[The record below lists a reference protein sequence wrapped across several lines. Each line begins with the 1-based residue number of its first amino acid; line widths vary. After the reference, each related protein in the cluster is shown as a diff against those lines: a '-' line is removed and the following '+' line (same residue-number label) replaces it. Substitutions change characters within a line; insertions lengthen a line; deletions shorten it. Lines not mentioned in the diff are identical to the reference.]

1 MSRRL
6 DIELTS
12 NRQDGTWTWRA
23 AGAKSPK
30 GVVNSALLS
39 ANAKTGDVLKVE
51 ADFDIDGISV
61 LSVVQM
67 REKGQRGNLLEM
79 LASEKTF
86 TPVTQKLADKP
97 KSDRKG
103 GRDAKGKRDG
113 DSRPARPPRDPNA
126 PRRPESTRPD
136 GKTGRPA
143 RPSRPHFTAP
153 PEMPKRPTAKRLK
166 PKHVH
171 RTAVLETLPVEQR
184 GVAERALE
192 GGIKAVRD
200 AVKIQNDQLRK
211 DGKPEVPSDGLISM
225 AQNLLPKLRVADWLD
240 KAEAAKSDLATLDLR
255 DLRSVVVASEDPMV
269 VRDETTRA
277 LASELKTAL
286 KERQDAAQTLWLS
299 DIVDALK
306 VGRTVRALKMTSEPP
321 KAGQPFPS
329 ELGAKLAQAATAG
342 LTTETAPDRWIA
354 LLEALAFSPI
364 RGQVKLTT
372 LPQQP
377 SEALLATVKRLSSL
391 LPQIASLFGVE
402 VAPGVSAPRPLRP
415 TRPVRVK
422 PKTTPAKPAVTAPA
436 AAAPAAAAPAAAAPA
451 ASEQAAT
458 EPVVAEP
465 VATEQVAAEP
475 AAPTSAE

>member
-30 GVVNSALLS
+30 GVVNGSLLS
-39 ANAKTGDVLKVE
+39 TTAKTGDVLKVE

-67 REKGQRGNLLEM
+67 REKGQRGNMLEM
-79 LASEKTF
+79 LASEKSF
-86 TPVTQKLADKP
+86 TPVTQKLAEKP

-103 GRDAKGKRDG
+103 SRDTKGKRDG

-126 PRRPESTRPD
+126 PKRPASTRPD
-136 GKTGRPA
+136 GTTGRPTRPA
-143 RPSRPHFTAP
+143 RPARPHFTAP

-269 VRDETTRA
+269 MRDETTRA
-277 LASELKTAL
+277 LAAELKTAL

-299 DIVDALK
+299 DIADALK

-372 LPQQP
+372 MPQQP
-377 SEALLATVKRLSSL
+377 SEALLATVKRLSPL
-391 LPQIASLFGVE
+391 LPQIASLFGIE
-402 VAPGVSAPRPLRP
+402 VSPGVTAPRPLRP

-422 PKTTPAKPAVTAPA
+422 PKAAPTKPVVTEPAVTEPVVTEPA
-436 AAAPAAAAPAAAAPA
+436 VI
-451 ASEQAAT
+451 
-458 EPVVAEP
+458 EPVVAESAVTEP
-465 VATEQVAAEP
+465 VATEPV
-475 AAPTSAE
+475 APTSAE

>member
-1 MSRRL
+1 VSG
-6 DIELTS
+6 S
-12 NRQDGTWTWRA
+12 
-23 AGAKSPK
+23 
-30 GVVNSALLS
+30 LLS

-61 LSVVQM
+61 LSIVQM

-126 PRRPESTRPD
+126 PRRPASTRPD
-136 GKTGRPA
+136 GTTGRPA

-269 VRDETTRA
+269 MRDETTRA
-277 LASELKTAL
+277 LAAELKTAL
-286 KERQDAAQTLWLS
+286 KERQDSAQTLWLS
-299 DIVDALK
+299 DITDALK

-377 SEALLATVKRLSSL
+377 SDALLATVKRLSSL
-391 LPQIASLFGVE
+391 LPQIASLFGIE
-402 VAPGVSAPRPLRP
+402 VSPGVSAPRPLRP

-422 PKTTPAKPAVTAPA
+422 PKTTPAKPA
-436 AAAPAAAAPAAAAPA
+436 
-451 ASEQAAT
+451 AT
-458 EPVVAEP
+458 DAVIATPETIEPVVA
-465 VATEQVAAEP
+465 EQVAAEP
-475 AAPTSAE
+475 ATTISAE

>member
-30 GVVNSALLS
+30 GVVSGSLLS
-39 ANAKTGDVLKVE
+39 STAKTGDVLKVE

-67 REKGQRGNLLEM
+67 REKGQRGNMLEM
-79 LASEKTF
+79 LVSEKSF
-86 TPVTQKLADKP
+86 TPVTQKLAEKP

-126 PRRPESTRPD
+126 PKRPASTRPD
-136 GKTGRPA
+136 GTTGRPTRPA
-143 RPSRPHFTAP
+143 RPARPHFTAP

-269 VRDETTRA
+269 MRDETTRA
-277 LASELKTAL
+277 LAAELKTAL

-299 DIVDALK
+299 DIADALK

-372 LPQQP
+372 MPQQP
-377 SEALLATVKRLSSL
+377 SEALLATVKRLSPL
-391 LPQIASLFGVE
+391 LPQIASLFGIE
-402 VAPGVSAPRPLRP
+402 VSPGVTAPRPLRP

-422 PKTTPAKPAVTAPA
+422 PKAAPAKPAIT
-436 AAAPAAAAPAAAAPA
+436 
-451 ASEQAAT
+451 
-458 EPVVAEP
+458 EP
-465 VATEQVAAEP
+465 VATEPVATEP
-475 AAPTSAE
+475 AVTEPAVTEPVAPTSAE

>member
-30 GVVNSALLS
+30 GVVNSSLLS
-39 ANAKTGDVLKVE
+39 ADAKTGDVLKVE

-126 PRRPESTRPD
+126 PRRPASTRPD
-136 GKTGRPA
+136 GTTGRPA

-269 VRDETTRA
+269 MRDETTRA
-277 LASELKTAL
+277 LAAELKTAL

-299 DIVDALK
+299 DINDALK

-372 LPQQP
+372 LPPQP

-402 VAPGVSAPRPLRP
+402 VSPGVSAPRPLRP

-422 PKTTPAKPAVTAPA
+422 PKTAPAKPAATDAVVAAPEVA
-436 AAAPAAAAPAAAAPA
+436 APEVAAPAV
-451 ASEQAAT
+451 S
-458 EPVVAEP
+458 EPVVS
-465 VATEQVAAEP
+465 EP

>member
-30 GVVNSALLS
+30 GVVDSSLLS

-113 DSRPARPPRDPNA
+113 DNRPARPPRDPNA
-126 PRRPESTRPD
+126 PRRPASTRPD
-136 GKTGRPA
+136 GTTGRPA

-240 KAEAAKSDLATLDLR
+240 KAEAAKSDLSTLDLR

-269 VRDETTRA
+269 LRDETTRA
-277 LASELKTAL
+277 LAAELKTAL

-299 DIVDALK
+299 DITDALK

-391 LPQIASLFGVE
+391 LPQIASLFGIE

-422 PKTTPAKPAVTAPA
+422 PKTAAAKPAADATATA
-436 AAAPAAAAPAAAAPA
+436 VADADVAAPV
-451 ASEQAAT
+451 S
-458 EPVVAEP
+458 
-465 VATEQVAAEP
+465 
-475 AAPTSAE
+475 PTSAE

>member
-30 GVVNSALLS
+30 GVVNGSLLS
-39 ANAKTGDVLKVE
+39 ADAKTGDVLKVE

-126 PRRPESTRPD
+126 PRRPASTRPD
-136 GKTGRPA
+136 GTTGRPA

-269 VRDETTRA
+269 MRDETTRA
-277 LASELKTAL
+277 LAAELKTAL

-299 DIVDALK
+299 DINDALK

-402 VAPGVSAPRPLRP
+402 VSPGVSAPRPLRP

-422 PKTTPAKPAVTAPA
+422 PKTAPAKPAATDAVV
-436 AAAPAAAAPAAAAPA
+436 AAPAVSEPAVSEPA
-451 ASEQAAT
+451 VS
-458 EPVVAEP
+458 EPVVS
-465 VATEQVAAEP
+465 EP

>member
-1 MSRRL
+1 MSRRI

-30 GVVNSALLS
+30 GVVNSSLLS
-39 ANAKTGDVLKVE
+39 STAKTGDVIKVE

-67 REKGQRGNLLEM
+67 REKGQRGNMLEM
-79 LASEKTF
+79 LASEKSF
-86 TPVTQKLADKP
+86 TPVTQKLAEKP

-103 GRDAKGKRDG
+103 GRDTKGKRDG
-113 DSRPARPPRDPNA
+113 DTRPGRPPRDPNA
-126 PRRPESTRPD
+126 PKRPESTRPD
-136 GKTGRPA
+136 GTTGRPTRPA
-143 RPSRPHFTAP
+143 RPARPDRPSRPHFTAP

-269 VRDETTRA
+269 MRDETTRA
-277 LASELKTAL
+277 LAGELKVAL
-286 KERQDAAQTLWLS
+286 KERQEAAQTLWLS

-329 ELGAKLAQAATAG
+329 ELGAKLAAAAVAG

-364 RGQVKLTT
+364 RAQVKLTT
-372 LPQQP
+372 MPQQP
-377 SEALLATVKRLSSL
+377 SEALLATVKRLAPL
-391 LPQIASLFGVE
+391 LPQIAALFGIV
-402 VAPGVSAPRPLRP
+402 VAPGMSAPRPLRP

-422 PKTTPAKPAVTAPA
+422 PNSAQIKPVV
-436 AAAPAAAAPAAAAPA
+436 
-451 ASEQAAT
+451 T
-458 EPVVAEP
+458 EPVVTEP
-465 VATEQVAAEP
+465 VATEPVATEP

>member
-12 NRQDGTWTWRA
+12 FRQDGTWTWRA

-30 GVVNSALLS
+30 GVVDGSLLS
-39 ANAKTGDVLKVE
+39 ASAKTGDVLKVE

-67 REKGQRGNLLEM
+67 REKGQRANVLEM
-79 LASEKTF
+79 LASEKSF
-86 TPVTQKLADKP
+86 TPVTQKLAEKP

-103 GRDAKGKRDG
+103 GRDAKGKRDS
-113 DSRPARPPRDPNA
+113 DNRPGRPPRDPNA
-126 PRRPESTRPD
+126 PKHSASTRPD
-136 GKTGRPA
+136 GTTGRPTRPA
-143 RPSRPHFTAP
+143 RPARPHFTAP
-153 PEMPKRPTAKRLK
+153 PEMPKRAAAKRLK
-166 PKHVH
+166 PKHIH
-171 RTAVLETLPVEQR
+171 RTAVLETLPIEQR

-269 VRDETTRA
+269 MRDETTRA
-277 LASELKTAL
+277 LASELKIAL

-299 DIVDALK
+299 DIADALK

-329 ELGAKLAQAATAG
+329 ELGSKLAAAAVAG

-372 LPQQP
+372 MPQQP
-377 SEALLATVKRLSSL
+377 SEALLATVKRLSPL
-391 LPQIASLFGVE
+391 LPHIATLFGIE
-402 VAPGVSAPRPLRP
+402 VAPGVTAPRPLRP
-415 TRPVRVK
+415 TRPVRTKPKATPVK
-422 PKTTPAKPAVTAPA
+422 PAT
-436 AAAPAAAAPAAAAPA
+436 
-451 ASEQAAT
+451 T
-458 EPVVAEP
+458 EPA
-465 VATEQVAAEP
+465 ATEQVA
-475 AAPTSAE
+475 PTSAE

>member
-1 MSRRL
+1 MSRRI

-30 GVVNSALLS
+30 GVVNSSLLS
-39 ANAKTGDVLKVE
+39 STAKTGDVIKVE

-67 REKGQRGNLLEM
+67 REKGQRGNMLEM
-79 LASEKTF
+79 LASEKSF
-86 TPVTQKLADKP
+86 TPVTQKLAEKP

-103 GRDAKGKRDG
+103 GRDTKGKRDG
-113 DSRPARPPRDPNA
+113 DTRPGRPPRDPNA
-126 PRRPESTRPD
+126 PKRPESTRPD
-136 GKTGRPA
+136 GTTGRPA
-143 RPSRPHFTAP
+143 RPARPARPDRPSRPHFTAP

-277 LASELKTAL
+277 LAGELKVAL
-286 KERQDAAQTLWLS
+286 KDRQDAAQTLWLS

-329 ELGAKLAQAATAG
+329 ELGAKLAAAAVAG

-364 RGQVKLTT
+364 RAQVKLTT
-372 LPQQP
+372 MPQQP
-377 SEALLATVKRLSSL
+377 SEALLATVKRLAPL
-391 LPQIASLFGVE
+391 LPQIAALFGIV
-402 VAPGVSAPRPLRP
+402 VAPGMSAPRPLRP

-422 PKTTPAKPAVTAPA
+422 PNSAQIKPAVTEP
-436 AAAPAAAAPAAAAPA
+436 
-451 ASEQAAT
+451 AAT
-458 EPVVAEP
+458 EPA
-465 VATEQVAAEP
+465 ATEP

>member
-30 GVVNSALLS
+30 GVVDSSLLS

-113 DSRPARPPRDPNA
+113 DNRPARPPRDPNA
-126 PRRPESTRPD
+126 PRRPASTRPD
-136 GKTGRPA
+136 GTTGRPA

-211 DGKPEVPSDGLISM
+211 DGKPEVPSEGLISM

-240 KAEAAKSDLATLDLR
+240 KAEAAKSDLSTLDLR

-269 VRDETTRA
+269 LRDETTRA
-277 LASELKTAL
+277 LAAELKTAL
-286 KERQDAAQTLWLS
+286 KERQDAAQSLWLS
-299 DIVDALK
+299 DITDALK

-364 RGQVKLTT
+364 RGQVKLTA

-391 LPQIASLFGVE
+391 LPQIASLFGIE

-422 PKTTPAKPAVTAPA
+422 PKTTAAKPA
-436 AAAPAAAAPAAAAPA
+436 AAAAAVTDAEVAAPV
-451 ASEQAAT
+451 S
-458 EPVVAEP
+458 
-465 VATEQVAAEP
+465 
-475 AAPTSAE
+475 PTSAE

>member
-30 GVVNSALLS
+30 GVVNGSLLS

-61 LSVVQM
+61 LSVVNM
-67 REKGQRGNLLEM
+67 REKGQRGNLLEL
-79 LASEKTF
+79 LASEKSF

-126 PRRPESTRPD
+126 PRRPASTRPD
-136 GKTGRPA
+136 GTTGRSA

-269 VRDETTRA
+269 MRDETTRA
-277 LASELKTAL
+277 LAAELKTAL
-286 KERQDAAQTLWLS
+286 KERQDSAQTLWLS
-299 DIVDALK
+299 DITEALK

-391 LPQIASLFGVE
+391 LPQIASLFGIE
-402 VAPGVSAPRPLRP
+402 VSPGVSAPRPLRP

-422 PKTTPAKPAVTAPA
+422 PKTAPAKPAATDAAVAAPSVTAPA
-436 AAAPAAAAPAAAAPA
+436 IV
-451 ASEQAAT
+451 

-465 VATEQVAAEP
+465 D
-475 AAPTSAE
+475 APTSAE

>member
-1 MSRRL
+1 MSRRI

-30 GVVNSALLS
+30 GVVNSSLLS
-39 ANAKTGDVLKVE
+39 STAKTGDVVKVE

-67 REKGQRGNLLEM
+67 REKGQRGNMLEM
-79 LASEKTF
+79 LASEKSF
-86 TPVTQKLADKP
+86 TPVTQKLAEKP

-103 GRDAKGKRDG
+103 GRDTKGKRDG
-113 DSRPARPPRDPNA
+113 DTRPGRPPRDPNA
-126 PRRPESTRPD
+126 PKRPESTRPD
-136 GKTGRPA
+136 GTTGRPTRPA
-143 RPSRPHFTAP
+143 RPARPDRPSRPHFTAP

-211 DGKPEVPSDGLISM
+211 EGKPEVPSDGLISM

-269 VRDETTRA
+269 MRDETTRA
-277 LASELKTAL
+277 LAGELKVAL
-286 KERQDAAQTLWLS
+286 KERQEAAQTLWLS

-329 ELGAKLAQAATAG
+329 ELGAKLAAAAVAG

-364 RGQVKLTT
+364 RAQVKLTT
-372 LPQQP
+372 MPQQP
-377 SEALLATVKRLSSL
+377 SEALLATVKRLAPL
-391 LPQIASLFGVE
+391 LPQIAALFGIV
-402 VAPGVSAPRPLRP
+402 VAPGMSAPRPLRP

-422 PKTTPAKPAVTAPA
+422 PNSAQIK
-436 AAAPAAAAPAAAAPA
+436 
-451 ASEQAAT
+451 
-458 EPVVAEP
+458 P
-465 VATEQVAAEP
+465 VATEPAVTEPAVTEPAVTEP

>member
-30 GVVNSALLS
+30 GVVNGSLLS
-39 ANAKTGDVLKVE
+39 TTAKTGDVLKVE

-67 REKGQRGNLLEM
+67 REKGQRGNMLEM
-79 LASEKTF
+79 LASEKSF
-86 TPVTQKLADKP
+86 TPVTQKLAEKP

-126 PRRPESTRPD
+126 PKRPASTRPD
-136 GKTGRPA
+136 GT
-143 RPSRPHFTAP
+143 
-153 PEMPKRPTAKRLK
+153 LK

-240 KAEAAKSDLATLDLR
+240 KAEAAKSDLGTLDLR

-269 VRDETTRA
+269 MRDETTRA
-277 LASELKTAL
+277 LAAELKSAL

-299 DIVDALK
+299 DIADALK

-372 LPQQP
+372 MPQQP
-377 SEALLATVKRLSSL
+377 SEALLATVKRLSPL
-391 LPQIASLFGVE
+391 LPQIASLFGIE
-402 VAPGVSAPRPLRP
+402 VSPGVTAPRPLRP

-422 PKTTPAKPAVTAPA
+422 PKAAPAKPAITEPV
-436 AAAPAAAAPAAAAPA
+436 
-451 ASEQAAT
+451 AT

-465 VATEQVAAEP
+465 AVTEPVATEPE
-475 AAPTSAE
+475 APTSAE

>member
-30 GVVNSALLS
+30 GVVNGSLLS
-39 ANAKTGDVLKVE
+39 ADAKTGDVLKVE

-126 PRRPESTRPD
+126 PRRPASTRPD
-136 GKTGRPA
+136 GTTGRPA

-269 VRDETTRA
+269 MRDETTRA
-277 LASELKTAL
+277 LAAELKTAL

-299 DIVDALK
+299 DINDALK

-402 VAPGVSAPRPLRP
+402 VSPGVSAPRPLRP

-422 PKTTPAKPAVTAPA
+422 PKTAPAKPAATDAVVAAPEVTAPEV
-436 AAAPAAAAPAAAAPA
+436 AAPAV
-451 ASEQAAT
+451 S
-458 EPVVAEP
+458 EPVIS
-465 VATEQVAAEP
+465 EP

>member
-30 GVVNSALLS
+30 GVVNSSLLS
-39 ANAKTGDVLKVE
+39 ADAKTGDVLKVE

-126 PRRPESTRPD
+126 PRRPASTRPD
-136 GKTGRPA
+136 GTTGRPA

-269 VRDETTRA
+269 MRDETTRA
-277 LASELKTAL
+277 LAAELKTAL

-299 DIVDALK
+299 DINDALK

-402 VAPGVSAPRPLRP
+402 VSPGVSAPRPLRP

-422 PKTTPAKPAVTAPA
+422 PKTAPAKPA
-436 AAAPAAAAPAAAAPA
+436 
-451 ASEQAAT
+451 AT
-458 EPVVAEP
+458 DAVVAEP
-465 VATEQVAAEP
+465 VVAAPAVSELVATEP

>member
-1 MSRRL
+1 
-6 DIELTS
+6 
-12 NRQDGTWTWRA
+12 
-23 AGAKSPK
+23 
-30 GVVNSALLS
+30 
-39 ANAKTGDVLKVE
+39 
-51 ADFDIDGISV
+51 
-61 LSVVQM
+61 M

-113 DSRPARPPRDPNA
+113 DNRPARPPRDPNA
-126 PRRPESTRPD
+126 PRRPASTRPD
-136 GKTGRPA
+136 GTTGRPA

-240 KAEAAKSDLATLDLR
+240 KAEAAKSDLSTLDLR

-269 VRDETTRA
+269 LRDETTRA
-277 LASELKTAL
+277 LAAELKTAL
-286 KERQDAAQTLWLS
+286 KERQDAAQSLWLS
-299 DIVDALK
+299 DITDALK

-391 LPQIASLFGVE
+391 LPQIASLFGIE

-415 TRPVRVK
+415 TRPVRMK
-422 PKTTPAKPAVTAPA
+422 PKTTAAKPA
-436 AAAPAAAAPAAAAPA
+436 AAATAATDAEVAAPV
-451 ASEQAAT
+451 S
-458 EPVVAEP
+458 
-465 VATEQVAAEP
+465 
-475 AAPTSAE
+475 PTSAE

>member
-30 GVVNSALLS
+30 GVVNSSLLS

-126 PRRPESTRPD
+126 PRRPASTRPD
-136 GKTGRPA
+136 GTTGRPA

-240 KAEAAKSDLATLDLR
+240 KAEAAKSDLSTLDLR

-269 VRDETTRA
+269 LRDETTRA
-277 LASELKTAL
+277 LAAELKTAL

-299 DIVDALK
+299 DITDALK

-391 LPQIASLFGVE
+391 LPQIASLFGIE

-422 PKTTPAKPAVTAPA
+422 PKTTPAKPAATATA
-436 AAAPAAAAPAAAAPA
+436 VADAEVAAPV
-451 ASEQAAT
+451 ASE
-458 EPVVAEP
+458 PVS
-465 VATEQVAAEP
+465 
-475 AAPTSAE
+475 PTSAE

>member
-30 GVVNSALLS
+30 GVVNGSLLS

-61 LSVVQM
+61 LSVVNM

-113 DSRPARPPRDPNA
+113 ESRPARPPRDPNA
-126 PRRPESTRPD
+126 PRRPASTRPD
-136 GKTGRPA
+136 GTTGRPT

-171 RTAVLETLPVEQR
+171 RSAVLETLPVEQR

-200 AVKIQNDQLRK
+200 AVKLQNDQLRK

-240 KAEAAKSDLATLDLR
+240 KAEAAKADLATLDLR

-269 VRDETTRA
+269 MRDETTRA
-277 LASELKTAL
+277 LAAELKTAL

-391 LPQIASLFGVE
+391 LPQIASLFGIE
-402 VAPGVSAPRPLRP
+402 VSPGVSAPRPLRP

-422 PKTTPAKPAVTAPA
+422 PKTKPAQPVVTD
-436 AAAPAAAAPAAAAPA
+436 AAPVAAESAVAEPAVA
-451 ASEQAAT
+451 ETVAT
-458 EPVVAEP
+458 EPD
-465 VATEQVAAEP
+465 
-475 AAPTSAE
+475 APTSAE

>member
-30 GVVNSALLS
+30 GVVNSSLLS
-39 ANAKTGDVLKVE
+39 ADAKTGDVLKVE

-126 PRRPESTRPD
+126 PRRPASTRPD
-136 GKTGRPA
+136 GTTGRPA

-269 VRDETTRA
+269 MRDETTRA
-277 LASELKTAL
+277 LAAELKTAL

-402 VAPGVSAPRPLRP
+402 VSPGVSAPRPLRP

-422 PKTTPAKPAVTAPA
+422 PKTAPAKPA
-436 AAAPAAAAPAAAAPA
+436 
-451 ASEQAAT
+451 AT
-458 EPVVAEP
+458 DAVVAEP
-465 VATEQVAAEP
+465 VVAAPAVSELVATEP

>member
-1 MSRRL
+1 MSRRI

-30 GVVNSALLS
+30 GVVNSSLLS
-39 ANAKTGDVLKVE
+39 STAKTGDVIKVE

-67 REKGQRGNLLEM
+67 REKGQRGNMLEM
-79 LASEKTF
+79 LASEKSF
-86 TPVTQKLADKP
+86 TPVTQKLAEKP

-103 GRDAKGKRDG
+103 GRDTKGKRDG
-113 DSRPARPPRDPNA
+113 DTRPGRPPRDPNA
-126 PRRPESTRPD
+126 PKRPESTRPD
-136 GKTGRPA
+136 GTTGRPTRPA
-143 RPSRPHFTAP
+143 RPARPDRPSRPHFTAP

-269 VRDETTRA
+269 MRDETTRA
-277 LASELKTAL
+277 LAGELKVAL
-286 KERQDAAQTLWLS
+286 KDRQDAAQTLWLS

-329 ELGAKLAQAATAG
+329 ELGAKLAAAAVAG

-364 RGQVKLTT
+364 RAQVKLTT
-372 LPQQP
+372 MPQQP
-377 SEALLATVKRLSSL
+377 SEALLATVKRLAPL
-391 LPQIASLFGVE
+391 LPQIAALFGIV
-402 VAPGVSAPRPLRP
+402 VAPGMSAPRPLRP

-422 PKTTPAKPAVTAPA
+422 PNSAQIKPV
-436 AAAPAAAAPAAAAPA
+436 
-451 ASEQAAT
+451 AT
-458 EPVVAEP
+458 EP
-465 VATEQVAAEP
+465 VATEPAVTEPVATEP

>member
-30 GVVNSALLS
+30 GVVDSSLLS

-113 DSRPARPPRDPNA
+113 DNRPARPPRDPNA
-126 PRRPESTRPD
+126 PRRPASTRPD
-136 GKTGRPA
+136 GTTGRPA

-240 KAEAAKSDLATLDLR
+240 KAEAAKSDLSTLDLR

-269 VRDETTRA
+269 LRDETTRA
-277 LASELKTAL
+277 LAAELKTAL
-286 KERQDAAQTLWLS
+286 KERQDAAQSLWLS
-299 DIVDALK
+299 DITDALK

-372 LPQQP
+372 LPHQP

-391 LPQIASLFGVE
+391 LPQIASLFGIE

-422 PKTTPAKPAVTAPA
+422 PKTTAAKPA
-436 AAAPAAAAPAAAAPA
+436 AAAAALTDAEVAAPV
-451 ASEQAAT
+451 S
-458 EPVVAEP
+458 
-465 VATEQVAAEP
+465 
-475 AAPTSAE
+475 PTSAE

>member
-30 GVVNSALLS
+30 GVVSGSLLS

-61 LSVVQM
+61 LSIVQM

-126 PRRPESTRPD
+126 PRRPASTRPD
-136 GKTGRPA
+136 GTTGRPA

-269 VRDETTRA
+269 MRDETTRA
-277 LASELKTAL
+277 LAAELKTAL
-286 KERQDAAQTLWLS
+286 KERQDSAQTLWLS
-299 DIVDALK
+299 DITDALK

-377 SEALLATVKRLSSL
+377 SDALLATVKRLSSL
-391 LPQIASLFGVE
+391 LPQIASLFGIE
-402 VAPGVSAPRPLRP
+402 VSPGVSAPRPLRP

-422 PKTTPAKPAVTAPA
+422 PKTTPAKPA
-436 AAAPAAAAPAAAAPA
+436 
-451 ASEQAAT
+451 AT
-458 EPVVAEP
+458 DAVIATPETIEPVVA
-465 VATEQVAAEP
+465 EQVAAEP
-475 AAPTSAE
+475 ATTISAE

>member
-30 GVVNSALLS
+30 GVVDSSLLS

-126 PRRPESTRPD
+126 PRRPASTRPD
-136 GKTGRPA
+136 GTTGRPA

-240 KAEAAKSDLATLDLR
+240 KAEAAKSDLSTLDLR

-269 VRDETTRA
+269 LRDETTRA
-277 LASELKTAL
+277 LAAELKTAL

-299 DIVDALK
+299 DITDALK

-391 LPQIASLFGVE
+391 LPQIASLFGIE

-422 PKTTPAKPAVTAPA
+422 PKTTPAKPAA
-436 AAAPAAAAPAAAAPA
+436 AATAVADAEVAAPV
-451 ASEQAAT
+451 ASE
-458 EPVVAEP
+458 PVS
-465 VATEQVAAEP
+465 
-475 AAPTSAE
+475 PTSAE

>member
-1 MSRRL
+1 MSRRI

-30 GVVNSALLS
+30 GVVNSSLLS
-39 ANAKTGDVLKVE
+39 STAKTGDVVKVE

-67 REKGQRGNLLEM
+67 REKGQRGNMLEM
-79 LASEKTF
+79 LASEKSF
-86 TPVTQKLADKP
+86 TPVTQKLAEKP

-103 GRDAKGKRDG
+103 GRDTKGKRDG
-113 DSRPARPPRDPNA
+113 DTRPGRPPRDPNA
-126 PRRPESTRPD
+126 PKRPESTRPD
-136 GKTGRPA
+136 GTTGRPTRPA
-143 RPSRPHFTAP
+143 RPARPDRPSRPHFTAP

-277 LASELKTAL
+277 LAGELKVAL
-286 KERQDAAQTLWLS
+286 KERQEAAQTLWLS

-329 ELGAKLAQAATAG
+329 ELGAKLAAAAVAG

-364 RGQVKLTT
+364 RAQVKLTT
-372 LPQQP
+372 MPQQP
-377 SEALLATVKRLSSL
+377 SEALLATVKRLAPL
-391 LPQIASLFGVE
+391 LPQIAALFGIV
-402 VAPGVSAPRPLRP
+402 VAPGMSAPRPLRP

-422 PKTTPAKPAVTAPA
+422 PNSAQIKPV
-436 AAAPAAAAPAAAAPA
+436 
-451 ASEQAAT
+451 AT
-458 EPVVAEP
+458 EPVVTEP
-465 VATEQVAAEP
+465 E
-475 AAPTSAE
+475 APTSAE

>member
-30 GVVNSALLS
+30 GVVDSSLLS

-113 DSRPARPPRDPNA
+113 DNRPARPPRDPNA
-126 PRRPESTRPD
+126 PRRPASTRPD
-136 GKTGRPA
+136 GTTGRPA

-240 KAEAAKSDLATLDLR
+240 KAEAAKSDLSTLDLR

-269 VRDETTRA
+269 LRDETTRA
-277 LASELKTAL
+277 LAAELKTAL

-299 DIVDALK
+299 DITDALK

-364 RGQVKLTT
+364 RAQVKLTT

-391 LPQIASLFGVE
+391 LPQIASLFGIE

-422 PKTTPAKPAVTAPA
+422 PKTTAAKPAATATA
-436 AAAPAAAAPAAAAPA
+436 AIDAEVAAPV
-451 ASEQAAT
+451 S
-458 EPVVAEP
+458 
-465 VATEQVAAEP
+465 
-475 AAPTSAE
+475 PTSAE

>member
-30 GVVNSALLS
+30 GVVNGSLLS
-39 ANAKTGDVLKVE
+39 ASAKTGDVLKVE

-67 REKGQRGNLLEM
+67 REKGQRGNMLEM

-126 PRRPESTRPD
+126 PRRPA
-136 GKTGRPA
+136 RPA
-143 RPSRPHFTAP
+143 RPHFTAP

-240 KAEAAKSDLATLDLR
+240 KAEAAKSDLSTLDLR

-269 VRDETTRA
+269 LRDETTRA
-277 LASELKTAL
+277 LAAELKTAL

-299 DIVDALK
+299 DITDALK

-391 LPQIASLFGVE
+391 LPQIASIFGIE

-422 PKTTPAKPAVTAPA
+422 PKTAPIKPAATDA
-436 AAAPAAAAPAAAAPA
+436 AVVASAAPAV
-451 ASEQAAT
+451 S
-458 EPVVAEP
+458 EPVVS
-465 VATEQVAAEP
+465 EP

>member
-30 GVVNSALLS
+30 GVVNGSLLS

-61 LSVVQM
+61 LSVVNM
-67 REKGQRGNLLEM
+67 REKGQRGNVLEL
-79 LASEKTF
+79 LASEKSF

-126 PRRPESTRPD
+126 PRRPASTRPD
-136 GKTGRPA
+136 GTTGRPA

-269 VRDETTRA
+269 MRDETTRA
-277 LASELKTAL
+277 FAAELKTAL
-286 KERQDAAQTLWLS
+286 KERQDSAQTLWLS
-299 DIVDALK
+299 DITDALK

-391 LPQIASLFGVE
+391 LPQIAALFGIE
-402 VAPGVSAPRPLRP
+402 VSPGVSAPRPLRP

-422 PKTTPAKPAVTAPA
+422 PKTAPAKPAATDAAIAEPA
-436 AAAPAAAAPAAAAPA
+436 VVEPEVA
-451 ASEQAAT
+451 

-465 VATEQVAAEP
+465 VATEPVVAEP
-475 AAPTSAE
+475 DAPTSAE

>member
-30 GVVNSALLS
+30 GVVDSSLLS

-113 DSRPARPPRDPNA
+113 DNRPARPPRDPNA
-126 PRRPESTRPD
+126 PRRPASTRPD
-136 GKTGRPA
+136 GTTGRPA

-240 KAEAAKSDLATLDLR
+240 KAEAAKSDLSTLDLR

-269 VRDETTRA
+269 LRDETTRA
-277 LASELKTAL
+277 LAAELKTAL

-299 DIVDALK
+299 DITDALK

-391 LPQIASLFGVE
+391 LPQIASLFGIE

-422 PKTTPAKPAVTAPA
+422 PKTAAAKPAADATATA
-436 AAAPAAAAPAAAAPA
+436 VADADVAAPV
-451 ASEQAAT
+451 ASE
-458 EPVVAEP
+458 PVS
-465 VATEQVAAEP
+465 
-475 AAPTSAE
+475 PTSAE

>member
-30 GVVNSALLS
+30 GVVNGSLLS
-39 ANAKTGDVLKVE
+39 ADAKTGDVLKVE

-126 PRRPESTRPD
+126 PRRPASTRHD
-136 GKTGRPA
+136 GTTGRPA

-269 VRDETTRA
+269 MRDETTRA
-277 LASELKTAL
+277 LAAELKTAL

-299 DIVDALK
+299 DINDALK

-342 LTTETAPDRWIA
+342 LTTETAPDRWIE

-402 VAPGVSAPRPLRP
+402 VSPGVSAPRPLRP

-422 PKTTPAKPAVTAPA
+422 PKTAPAKPAATDAVVAAPEVTAPEV
-436 AAAPAAAAPAAAAPA
+436 AAPAV
-451 ASEQAAT
+451 S
-458 EPVVAEP
+458 EPVIS
-465 VATEQVAAEP
+465 EP

>member
-30 GVVNSALLS
+30 GVVNGSLLS

-61 LSVVQM
+61 LSVVNM
-67 REKGQRGNLLEM
+67 REKGQRGNLLEL
-79 LASEKTF
+79 LASEKSF

-126 PRRPESTRPD
+126 PRRPASTRPD
-136 GKTGRPA
+136 GTTGRPA

-269 VRDETTRA
+269 MRDETTRA
-277 LASELKTAL
+277 LAAELKTAL
-286 KERQDAAQTLWLS
+286 KERQDSAQTLWLS
-299 DIVDALK
+299 DITDALK

-391 LPQIASLFGVE
+391 LPQIASLFGIE
-402 VAPGVSAPRPLRP
+402 VSSGVSAPRPLRP

-422 PKTTPAKPAVTAPA
+422 PKTAPAKPAATDAAIAEPVVAAPSVTAPA
-436 AAAPAAAAPAAAAPA
+436 IV
-451 ASEQAAT
+451 

-465 VATEQVAAEP
+465 AVAEP
-475 AAPTSAE
+475 DAPTSAE